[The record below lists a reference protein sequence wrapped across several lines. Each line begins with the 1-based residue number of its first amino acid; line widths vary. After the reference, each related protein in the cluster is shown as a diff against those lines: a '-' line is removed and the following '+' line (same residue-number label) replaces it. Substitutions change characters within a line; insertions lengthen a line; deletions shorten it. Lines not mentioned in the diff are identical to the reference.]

1 MDLHTF
7 ERSLSVGTLCRSR
20 STSPDTPSSAGARS
34 SEEPDPE
41 ICAENEVE
49 EIQNMCYVRDDLPKT
64 REAYRCLSVKMFL
77 SMLIDRP
84 PSLHSSIIFDS
95 TFLDVGC
102 TGFPGLILNLRPLFN
117 IFFCGKTMEMSK
129 VTGKRILAHK
139 NLVDEPKVFLLEAA
153 EHGRKV
159 VVGSCKFY
167 EFVDFGPKLSPQ
179 RISMLH
185 RHKSEH
191 CLTLEETNEYTEA
204 DHVYGLKMR
213 DITMLA
219 VPRGYATIKG
229 QQRKHKKVEI
239 E

>member
-1 MDLHTF
+1 MAMPTLG
-7 ERSLSVGTLCRSR
+7 RRLSVRTLCRSR
-20 STSPDTPSSAGARS
+20 STSPDTSTCSASPSSG
-34 SEEPDPE
+34 EPDPE
-41 ICAENEVE
+41 VCPEQESESLV
-49 EIQNMCYVRDDLPKT
+49 CSVRADLPRT
-64 REAYRCLSVKMFL
+64 REAYRGLTLTSWA
-77 SMLIDRP
+77 SMLTQRP
-84 PSLHSSIIFDS
+84 HFLHPNITFDKS
-95 TFLDVGC
+95 TFLDKGI

-139 NLVDEPKVFLLEAA
+139 NLTHESKVFLLEAA

-167 EFVDFGPKLSPQ
+167 EFVDFGQKASD
-179 RISMLH
+179 RRRSMLL
-185 RHKSEH
+185 KYTNEH
-191 CLTLEETNEYTEA
+191 CLTPHEIDIYTEA

-219 VPRGYATIKG
+219 VPRGYASIPG
-229 QQRKHKKVEI
+229 QQRKHKNVEI